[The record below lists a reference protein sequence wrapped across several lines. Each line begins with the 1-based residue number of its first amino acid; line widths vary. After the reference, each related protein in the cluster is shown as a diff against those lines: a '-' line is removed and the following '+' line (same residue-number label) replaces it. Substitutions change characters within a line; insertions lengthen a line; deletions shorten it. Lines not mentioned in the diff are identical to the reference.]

1 MTKRFILFFL
11 VTILVAGCVKTA
23 TKSYDYK
30 LEVTETRTWSAA
42 GISRIAATTVNGA
55 VSVSATQDTI
65 ITAEITRVC
74 YGLDSVD
81 AENHID
87 NVVVTDNISG
97 GQLTLE
103 AEMPGD
109 QERSYSASF
118 EISTPESC
126 YLFLATINGAVSV
139 TSMIA
144 GADVT
149 TTNGALSLSN
159 TRGMMELETTNGA
172 VTVQN
177 HSGSVDIDVENGPVN
192 CDLILLDTGESV
204 DLQML
209 NGNVMLS
216 LPSDVSATFDAS
228 TTNGEVTVTGFASVN
243 YSINEPTHK
252 AGTIGSGNATITII
266 TTNGDITIRAR

>member
-23 TKSYDYK
+23 KSYDYK
-30 LEVTETRTWSAA
+30 LELTETRTWSAA
-42 GISRIAATTVNGA
+42 GISRIAATTMNGA
-55 VSVSATQDTI
+55 ISVSATQDTI

-74 YGLDSVD
+74 YGLDSID

-103 AEMPGD
+103 AEMPS
-109 QERSYSASF
+109 EHKRSYSASF
-118 EISTPESC
+118 DISTPESC
-126 YLFLATINGAVSV
+126 YLVLTTINGTVSV

-159 TRGMMELETTNGA
+159 TSGMMELETTNGA

-177 HSGSVDIDVENGPVN
+177 HSGSVDIDAENGQID

-204 DLQML
+204 ELETA

-216 LPSDVSATFDAS
+216 LPSDVSATFDAL
-228 TTNGEVTVTGFASVN
+228 TTNGEVTVTGFALVN

-252 AGTIGSGNATITII
+252 AGTIGSGDAIITIV
-266 TTNGDITIRAR
+266 TTNGNLTIRAR

>member
-1 MTKRFILFFL
+1 MTKRLILFFL

-23 TKSYDYK
+23 KSYDYK

-42 GISRIAATTVNGA
+42 GISRIAATTMNGA
-55 VSVSATQDTI
+55 ISISATQDTI

-74 YGLDSVD
+74 YGLDSID

-103 AEMPGD
+103 AEMPS
-109 QERSYSASF
+109 EHKRSYSASF
-118 EISTPESC
+118 DISTPESC
-126 YLFLATINGAVSV
+126 YLVLTTINGAVSV

-159 TRGMMELETTNGA
+159 TSGMMELETTNGA

-177 HSGSVDIDVENGPVN
+177 HSGSVDIDAENGQID

-204 DLQML
+204 ELEVA

-216 LPSDVSATFDAS
+216 LPSDVSATFDAK
-228 TTNGEVTVTGFASVN
+228 TVNGEVTVTGFSSVS
-243 YSINEPTHK
+243 YTINETKHK
-252 AGTIGSGNATITII
+252 AGTIGSGDATITII